1 MPEQAGPVQADPAH
15 PAPGAIASL
24 EHALTEARAQYA
36 LLRRTLDE
44 VVAHRDGIGAERA

>member
-1 MPEQAGPVQADPAH
+1 MPEQAGPEQADRVQADPAV
-15 PAPGAIASL
+15 IASL

-44 VVAHRDGIGAERA
+44 VVAHRDGISAERA